1 MMSIHAELLDAYSEG
16 MLNLGTSALSPDV
29 NVQCNSASGF
39 SSTLVELDLKGNYY
53 TQEGGGRAM
62 AESLRLNTTHTSAPV
77 LRGSTFAG
85 IGWEPKT
92 QTPNPKPQT
101 LRKFKNFKNSRIQKT
116 NHGVNRVKPENVAPV
131 RAFTVT
137 GSLTEWTPS
146 LSNLNPKP

>member
-1 MMSIHAELLDAYSEG
+1 MSIHAELLDAYSEG

-53 TQEGGGRAM
+53 TQEVGGRAM
-62 AESLRLNTTHTSAPV
+62 AESLRLNTTHTSTPV
-77 LRGSTFAG
+77 LRGSSFAG

-101 LRKFKNFKNSRIQKT
+101 LMLPLVRGAFWSEYHPKRLSFARLT
-116 NHGVNRVKPENVAPV
+116 MLPV
-131 RAFTVT
+131 HS
-137 GSLTEWTPS
+137 GIDNLDSLT
-146 LSNLNPKP
+146 